1 MLIKPLLDC
10 INPCRF
16 SRSNTNKI
24 YFFFQICPC
33 FFSFYYFI
41 IQKIYNGFINILDIH
56 LFCCFTI
63 ESIIILQY
71 IFAHILMVI
80 IGIVIGETYN
90 DDKYPDIKTEYISI
104 RLMITITLSINQ
116 N

>member
-1 MLIKPLLDC
+1 
-10 INPCRF
+10 
-16 SRSNTNKI
+16 
-24 YFFFQICPC
+24 
-33 FFSFYYFI
+33 
-41 IQKIYNGFINILDIH
+41 
-56 LFCCFTI
+56 
-63 ESIIILQY
+63 
-71 IFAHILMVI
+71 MVI